1 MRGCRAESWLPAMS
15 SSPSPVFVAGTGRS
29 GTSRIADIIGE
40 HPLIHR
46 IPMETRFLVDPGGLR
61 DLADALTDRY
71 DPTVGEDALHRLGDF
86 LTVRVPGRR
95 DDRGRTVP
103 ELVGQERYRD
113 AVQQLWPR
121 LIADTY
127 DEPAPAGGFWDV
139 DRPAGP
145 FDPPSRRRV
154 VPRYFSDR
162 GELLGILRGLVDT
175 MFGGAAADAGKPT
188 WCEKTPFNLLYM
200 DFLWELVP
208 EATIVH
214 ITRHPVSVLAS
225 HLAQTWAPSTVDGAL
240 AYLKPVYHR
249 WLTWRNSVDLT
260 DRGYVEVKAE
270 DLAADW
276 PGQRRALFERLGVDD
291 VVTSKSFQSHRLT
304 NRTHQFDHE
313 TREYVE
319 EALGEIIPAM
329 GYE

>member
-1 MRGCRAESWLPAMS
+1 MS

-71 DPTVGEDALHRLGDF
+71 DPTVGEDALRRLSEF

-95 DDRGRTVP
+95 DDRGKTVP

-113 AVQQLWPR
+113 AVQRLWPR

-154 VPRYFSDR
+154 LPRYFSDR
-162 GELLGILRGLVDT
+162 GELLGILRELVDT
-175 MFGGAAADAGKPT
+175 LFGGAAADAGKPT
-188 WCEKTPFNLLYM
+188 WCEKTPFNLLCM

-208 EATIVH
+208 GATIVH
-214 ITRHPVSVLAS
+214 IKRHPVSVLAS
-225 HLAQTWAPSTVDGAL
+225 HLAQTWAPPTVDGAL

-260 DRGYVEVKAE
+260 GRRYIEVKAE

-291 VVTSKSFQSHRLT
+291 FVTSSTFQSHRLA
-304 NRTHQFDHE
+304 NRTGQFDHG
-313 TREYVE
+313 TRAYVE
-319 EALGEIIPAM
+319 EALGGIIPAM

>member
-1 MRGCRAESWLPAMS
+1 M

-29 GTSRIADIIGE
+29 GTSRIADIIGH

-46 IPMETRFLVDPGGLR
+46 IPMETRFLIDPGGLR

-71 DPTVGEDALHRLGDF
+71 DPTVGEDALHRLDDF

-95 DDRGRTVP
+95 DDRGKTVP
-103 ELVGQERYRD
+103 ELVGAERYRD
-113 AVQQLWPR
+113 AVQRLWPR
-121 LIADTY
+121 LVADTF
-127 DEPAPAGGFWDV
+127 DEPAPAAGFGNG

-145 FDPPSRRRV
+145 FAPPSRRRV

-162 GELLGILRGLVDT
+162 PELLAILRDLVDT
-175 MFGGAAADAGKPT
+175 LFGGAAADAGKPT
-188 WCEKTPFNLLYM
+188 WCEKTPYNLLCM

-214 ITRHPVSVLAS
+214 ITRHPVAVLAS
-225 HLAQTWAPSTVDGAL
+225 HLAQPWAPPTVDGAL
-240 AYLKPVYHR
+240 AYLTPVYQR
-249 WLTWRNSVDLT
+249 WLAWRDTVDLT
-260 DRGYVEVKAE
+260 GRRYVEVRAE

-276 PGQRRALFERLGVDD
+276 PAQRRALFERLGVEDA
-291 VVTSKSFQSHRLT
+291 VTPARFEAHKLAGRD
-304 NRTHQFDHE
+304 NQFDGG
-313 TREYVE
+313 TRAVVE
-319 EALGEIIPAM
+319 EALGPIIAAM